1 LPSIDSTPQRRR
13 NAAIAV
19 ACATIIQV
27 AGQLLIKRGVAEL
40 GEHASL
46 IETAIGMVTIL
57 PLFSGFVLY
66 GLFTVIMVFA
76 LRRAELSLLYPIMAL
91 SYVWVTVASVVL
103 LKEAVNAP
111 EIAGVAVIVCGV
123 AVLGRGESVRA

>member
-1 LPSIDSTPQRRR
+1 
-13 NAAIAV
+13 
-19 ACATIIQV
+19 
-27 AGQLLIKRGVAEL
+27 
-40 GEHASL
+40 
-46 IETAIGMVTIL
+46 
-57 PLFSGFVLY
+57 
-66 GLFTVIMVFA
+66 
-76 LRRAELSLLYPIMAL
+76 MAL